1 MDSDPYA
8 LAISLGTQSPLDL
21 LAAPTLYRFPLRP
34 DPQNTRSTHSHV
46 LFIQSG
52 RPPLST
58 GLTLPCAWALS
69 RRRIIR
75 AAFTH
80 DQGCQSGWIA
90 RFNFG
95 STLACSRPCS
105 IATTAQGLLHFGL
118 EGLVPITGSAFS
130 KLSLKR
136 RCSSDFLSGK
146 GRVPM
151 ECRQEQCRTRG
162 LREILRLSCLSVPA
176 LSRTLIDI
184 PLREHDRRSHF
195 SLPRPWWALEHDSSQ
210 TSERRSRRRAMEPH
224 AYLHRFTIL
233 FLLSRS
239 AGSRKNRA
247 TNTFT
252 RCHTA
257 HAVSKF
263 SLKTWCSQA
272 VCIERKSIRLMDTT
286 HLNSY
291 TFLKFVRTRMPC
303 A

>member
-8 LAISLGTQSPLDL
+8 LAISVGTQTLLDL
-21 LAAPTLYRFPLRP
+21 LAVPTLYRFPLRP

-136 RCSSDFLSGK
+136 RCSSDFLMWKVEGTNGVSSGTMQNQ
-146 GRVPM
+146 RAQRNPP
-151 ECRQEQCRTRG
+151 
-162 LREILRLSCLSVPA
+162 SFLSVCSCPV
-176 LSRTLIDI
+176 
-184 PLREHDRRSHF
+184 SHVN
-195 SLPRPWWALEHDSSQ
+195 L
-210 TSERRSRRRAMEPH
+210 
-224 AYLHRFTIL
+224 
-233 FLLSRS
+233 
-239 AGSRKNRA
+239 
-247 TNTFT
+247 
-252 RCHTA
+252 HTA
-257 HAVSKF
+257 EGTRPK
-263 SLKTWCSQA
+263 
-272 VCIERKSIRLMDTT
+272 KS
-286 HLNSY
+286 
-291 TFLKFVRTRMPC
+291 FLASAPLGG
-303 A
+303 AGA